1 MVMPTGSG
9 KTEVALQHTLH
20 LLKADPGAR
29 VVFLVPNNALASQ
42 QAGMTVTFSRPI
54 AGMGLFPLSPVH
66 SLAR

>member
-1 MVMPTGSG
+1 MMVMPTGSG

-42 QAGMTVTFSRPI
+42 QAGTTVTFS
-54 AGMGLFPLSPVH
+54 AGMGL
-66 SLAR
+66 